1 MRDPV
6 VDPRTIA
13 RVPDPLAQIAMKQL
27 EKEPGARFQT
37 ATELRNA
44 LVSAGAAMPPTRPP
58 AIGTSE
64 TVAAGQGPVSG
75 YGATAYVTGGPTT
88 NSGAAAQ
95 AITKP
100 PPLAPAKKKA
110 GLWVAVGLVV
120 AAGAGAA
127 AFLATRGGS
136 KNDAAPQTAQVTP
149 AQAPAPV
156 MPAPPPVPPPSPP
169 APSPSQPVAAP
180 PPLEPCATGQVRTD
194 DTQGH
199 CCWPD
204 QAWSS
209 AHDRCV
215 GKPSCPKGLAAR
227 GETCSEPIIAAS
239 TLSPEMFSVAP
250 MSAKAGDSVTLR
262 FPAPLDAKSGEQ
274 YWAAIVAVGKPD
286 SEWGVWAYVPQHARK
301 LSLKAPAAPGA
312 YEVRL
317 HGNYP
322 TRSYN
327 VVHRVRI
334 TVE

>member
-1 MRDPV
+1 V
-6 VDPRTIA
+6 
-13 RVPDPLAQIAMKQL
+13 
-27 EKEPGARFQT
+27 
-37 ATELRNA
+37 
-44 LVSAGAAMPPTRPP
+44 
-58 AIGTSE
+58 
-64 TVAAGQGPVSG
+64 
-75 YGATAYVTGGPTT
+75 
-88 NSGAAAQ
+88 
-95 AITKP
+95 
-100 PPLAPAKKKA
+100 
-110 GLWVAVGLVV
+110 
-120 AAGAGAA
+120 
-127 AFLATRGGS
+127 
-136 KNDAAPQTAQVTP
+136 
-149 AQAPAPV
+149 
-156 MPAPPPVPPPSPP
+156 
-169 APSPSQPVAAP
+169 
-180 PPLEPCATGQVRTD
+180 PPLEACPIGQVRSD

-209 AHDRCV
+209 AHDRCI

-227 GETCSEPIIAAS
+227 GDTCSEPIAAS

-286 SEWGVWAYVPQHARK
+286 SEWGVWSYVPQHARK
-301 LSLKAPAAPGA
+301 LALKAPAAPGA

-317 HGNYP
+317 HANYP